1 MAKLIRLTAAQND
14 SIQLSGD
21 DYPLFLGVDGW
32 DQELIEATA
41 AKVMAGEAAPG
52 DLTLTLLGYLK
63 YVLGRYL
70 AHYPSCEGQMD
81 DMVGEGLLAV
91 SRFSSEISVDI
102 LKGRAILDVVF
113 QRIQRG
119 VEVYLNDRHVGASLR
134 QQTYLVSRGEEPC
147 YLEQEDEYPEEAE
160 PADEDDVFKRDMY
173 DALEQ
178 IEARDKIDA
187 HILCPDYW
195 DLNDNELAE
204 MLGVSRQTITYR
216 KSVLYQEYLRLT
228 K

>member
-21 DYPLFLGVDGW
+21 DCPLFLGVDGW

-41 AKVMAGEAAPG
+41 AKVMAGEADPG

-70 AHYPSCEGQMD
+70 AHYPSCEPMMD
-81 DMVGEGLLAV
+81 DMIGEGVLAI
-91 SRFSSEISVDI
+91 SRFSNEISVDI
-102 LKGRAILDVVF
+102 LKGRGILDVVF
-113 QRIQRG
+113 MRIRVAVDQHLHKLRG
-119 VEVYLNDRHVGASLR
+119 IGPCL
-134 QQTYLVSRGEEPC
+134 TYMVKDDEGELD
-147 YLEQEDEYPEEAE
+147 YLESGEEYPEEAE

-195 DLNDNELAE
+195 DLNDNKLAE